1 MIIDYIEA
9 LGVLEHAGIRV
20 VRAKYVDS
28 AQDAVGFATRREA
41 RDPRVMPIVLSCVP
55 GDAAAAESNPP
66 ANGALHTSEAIQA
79 AHARLAAPAGTV
91 SRRILAQEYV
101 ESGTDVAITYRA
113 EESGQKYLELR
124 VGDHGT
130 EQLLPINEAGV
141 RILVENMFG
150 YDHRG
155 RSEKS
160 RRMLGH
166 LILRV
171 CGLLDEF
178 AIDTLE
184 LDPVRLH
191 ENTYTVI
198 GATIGAPSRLH
209 AGKRLSRHAHDR
221 KAYGYRPSGRQ

>member
-141 RILVENMFG
+141 RILVENG
-150 YDHRG
+150 VGDDPGRG
-155 RSEKS
+155 RRQS
-160 RRMLGH
+160 RRM
-166 LILRV
+166 V
-171 CGLLDEF
+171 
-178 AIDTLE
+178 
-184 LDPVRLH
+184 
-191 ENTYTVI
+191 
-198 GATIGAPSRLH
+198 
-209 AGKRLSRHAHDR
+209 
-221 KAYGYRPSGRQ
+221 